1 MKRVTLTL
9 ALIGVCL
16 FSASDLLAQKKKK
29 QDPAEAAQTIADY
42 KKTDDG
48 MANWFNTAYGYAVFP
63 SIGKGA
69 VGVGG
74 ASGHGVVFKGGA
86 VTGGVRMN
94 QVSIGFQWGGQ
105 AFSEVIFFETAEA
118 YNRFVEGKAEFA
130 AQVSAVAL
138 SAGVSADAEYR
149 DGVAVFTQAIGGLMY
164 QASVGGQKFKF
175 FPPDKMK

>member
-1 MKRVTLTL
+1 MKRATLTL
-9 ALIGVCL
+9 AIIGICL

-29 QDPAEAAQTIADY
+29 QDPEEAAQTIAGY

-74 ASGHGVVFKGGA
+74 ASGHGVVYKGGA

-138 SAGVSADAEYR
+138 TAGVSADAEYR

-175 FPPDKMK
+175 FPPGEMK